1 MAWSPPEY
9 DTTVYDER
17 KKPAGGPKLPVAG
30 RFLPGADPEKWDED
44 GNRIKPQ
51 RFPQFSLKKPAPLAE
66 TYKFVPTPKTER
78 NMNPLSKTR
87 VDKRKQSLYFPED
100 MLAWLQAEADRQ
112 DRSLSWI
119 AQKCVQVAK
128 EKIESFPS
136 VAV

>member
-1 MAWSPPEY
+1 MAWSPPQY
-9 DTTVYDER
+9 DSTVYDE
-17 KKPAGGPKLPVAG
+17 KKSRPQGPRQPVAPS
-30 RFLPGADPEKWDED
+30 RLPGFDPTKWDEN
-44 GNRIKPQ
+44 GNRIKRQ
-51 RFPQFSLKKPAPLAE
+51 SQFSLKKPAPLAE
-66 TYKFVPTPKTER
+66 TYKFVPTHKTER